1 MPDRKYLNLG
11 QVANDG
17 TGDTL
22 RDAADKIE
30 YNFGQLYGKFD
41 ASSMTT
47 SGNAPTNA
55 STVIINSASPI
66 DIYIPDGSEV
76 GETKTF
82 INTVLTTVTF
92 SGKLIDGAE
101 VSISAL
107 QAIMFVWSGNNW
119 AVVSGV

>member
-11 QVANDG
+11 VVANDG

-30 YNFGQLYGKFD
+30 YNFGQLYGKYD
-41 ASSMTT
+41 VAAMSS
-47 SGNAPTNA
+47 SGNAPNA
-55 STVIINSASPI
+55 STVIINSASPV
-66 DIYIPDGSEV
+66 DIYVNDGV
-76 GETKTF
+76 DIGETKTF

-92 SGKLIDGAE
+92 SGNHLSGSE
-101 VSISAL
+101 VVINSL
-107 QAIMFVWSGNNW
+107 QAIVFVWSGNQW

>member
-1 MPDRKYLNLG
+1 MPDRKYLDLG
-11 QVANDG
+11 KVANDG

-30 YNFGQLYGKFD
+30 FNFGQLYDKYD
-41 ASSMTT
+41 AAAILA
-47 SGNAPTNA
+47 SGNSPDA

-66 DIYIPDGSEV
+66 DVYINDGTEI
-76 GETKTF
+76 GQTKIF

-92 SGKLIDGAE
+92 TGNLLSGAE
-101 VSISAL
+101 VSINSL

>member
-30 YNFGQLYGKFD
+30 YNFGQLYGKFEAVAMPTSGT
-41 ASSMTT
+41 ASSSATT
-47 SGNAPTNA
+47 I
-55 STVIINSASPI
+55 IINSASPI

-92 SGKLIDGAE
+92 DGKLLDGST
-101 VSISAL
+101 VSINSL

>member
-1 MPDRKYLNLG
+1 MPDRKYLNVG
-11 QVANDG
+11 VVANDG

-30 YNFGQLYGKFD
+30 YNFGQLYDKYDVDGMG
-41 ASSMTT
+41 S
-47 SGNAPTNA
+47 SGNAPNA

-66 DIYIPDGSEV
+66 DIYVNDGTEI

-82 INTVLTTVTF
+82 INTVLTTITF
-92 SGKLIDGAE
+92 TGNHLSGSE
-101 VSISAL
+101 VVINSL
-107 QAIMFVWSGNNW
+107 QAIVFVWSGNQW